1 MVESCLILNNTSTM
15 EAAMTTVNE
24 ANSALI
30 HFNVEI
36 QITKTFLESEVW
48 GKSNLG
54 KCINA
59 I

>member
-1 MVESCLILNNTSTM
+1 M